1 MDSMKP
7 EIRILKEES
16 GRIKVSFPYN
26 PIFVEKIKAI
36 KGRRWH
42 PEERFWS
49 LPNATGVLKELLRI
63 FGDEKVYIDPAL
75 RDASYSKMDS
85 QLEPQAEII
94 EAVKLKLRGYSRGTQ
109 KAYLHHI
116 DRYLR
121 YLGKDPRELNGNHI
135 REYLLYLIQKE
146 NVSRA
151 YHNQAVSALKFLYG
165 RVLKRIEVSGEI
177 PSPRKE
183 RKLPSVLSEEEVLKI
198 LEVVRNLKHR
208 ALLMLIYSAGLRVS
222 EAVKLQIADIDKDR
236 HLLKVR
242 GGKGQKDRYTVLS
255 DVILQT
261 LRDYSKAYRPKGKW
275 LFPGGKTK
283 GHLTT
288 RSVEKI
294 FERAVRRAG
303 SQKKV
308 SVHTLRHS
316 FATHLLEFGTDLRY
330 IQELLGH
337 KRAETTQIY
346 THVMR
351 KDLARIHSPHDR
363 LLRRKS

>member
-1 MDSMKP
+1 MKP

-16 GRIKVSFPYN
+16 GRIKASFPYNPIN
-26 PIFVEKIKAI
+26 PIFVEKIKAT

-49 LPNATGVLKELLRI
+49 LPNTPDVLKELLRI
-63 FGDEKVYIDPAL
+63 FGDEKVYLDPAL
-75 RDASYSKMDS
+75 KVSSYQRTDA
-85 QLEPQAEII
+85 QTQAWAEIT
-94 EAVKLKLRGYSRGTQ
+94 EAVKKELKLRGYSQKTR

-146 NVSRA
+146 KVSRA

-165 RVLKRIEVSGEI
+165 RVLRRIEVSGEI
-177 PSPRKE
+177 PRPRKE

-198 LEVVRNLKHR
+198 LEAVRNLKHR
-208 ALLMLIYSAGLRVS
+208 AILMLIYSAVLRVS

-236 HLLKVR
+236 HLLRVQ

-255 DVILQT
+255 EVTLQA
-261 LRDYSKAYRPKGKW
+261 LREYWKTYRPKGKW
-275 LFPGGKTK
+275 LFPGSRDERP
-283 GHLTT
+283 LTT

-294 FERAVRRAG
+294 FEKAVKKAG
-303 SQKKV
+303 IQKRV
-308 SVHTLRHS
+308 TVHTLRHS
-316 FATHLLEFGTDLRY
+316 FATHLLESGTDLRY
-330 IQELLGH
+330 IGENH
-337 KRAETTQIY
+337 ERDKRT
-346 THVMR
+346 
-351 KDLARIHSPHDR
+351 
-363 LLRRKS
+363 KSS